1 MSLRHAINGIA
12 TLTPITTAL
21 LAHGIAHLL
30 GHDHITDA
38 DYEKM
43 KPIEQHLITA
53 AQDKKL

>member
-1 MSLRHAINGIA
+1 M
-12 TLTPITTAL
+12 TAL

-53 AQDKKL
+53 AQG